1 MFRSILN
8 LFYKKDRGVDIKE
21 LMIRLYELEKKVN
34 ILAEQIDTHS
44 NNIMYLASEI
54 EDIRKKLVSYEQDI
68 DELYWKTR
76 KL

>member
-8 LFYKKDRGVDIKE
+8 LFHKKDRCVDIKE
-21 LMIRLYELEKKVN
+21 LMIRLDELEKKVN

-44 NNIMYLASEI
+44 SNIMYLASEI